1 MQSERQLSPKE
12 TLVGATWATAF
23 GTQRTLNERAYK
35 DKIQYTSQKKGLG
48 AMSGKFR
55 NFDLTVDEIK
65 IVRMIKELI
74 KNLERL
80 SFDDPQSP
88 RAEFFRKEIDTLEE
102 KLEEIREN
110 TLIR

>member
-1 MQSERQLSPKE
+1 ML
-12 TLVGATWATAF
+12 
-23 GTQRTLNERAYK
+23 
-35 DKIQYTSQKKGLG
+35 
-48 AMSGKFR
+48 MSGDLR
-55 NFDLTVDEIK
+55 NFDLTVEEIK

-74 KNLERL
+74 KNLEKL
-80 SFDDPQSP
+80 SFDDPLSP